1 MNRLYALTDKETNQ
15 PRRIMLSII
24 WKQNNRGITSIKQL
38 KTINEI
44 GYIFL
49 NNFQRRYLANQR
61 SNWVYK
67 H

>member
-24 WKQNNRGITSIKQL
+24 WKQNNRGITSMKQL

>member
-1 MNRLYALTDKETNQ
+1 
-15 PRRIMLSII
+15 MLSII

-44 GYIFL
+44 GFIFL

>member
-1 MNRLYALTDKETNQ
+1 
-15 PRRIMLSII
+15 MLSII

-44 GYIFL
+44 VYIFL
-49 NNFQRRYLANQR
+49 NNFQRRYLTNQG